1 MSDKSPLFVSSLE
14 LIAHA
19 TELFA
24 QKNSKKY
31 KFIIL
36 HLANAVELILKDGV
50 IDQGLSI
57 YEKPGITINIWESIK
72 KLQSK
77 DIDIPELPVIELLI
91 DDRNTIQ
98 HRFGHPTAESTYYY
112 IEQVVSFFK
121 RFLHHHYH
129 TNLAE
134 ALKSHLSDEHLKL
147 LGLVK
152 DEFSILDQLASVSI
166 EASVLRASNSIER
179 ELSDIIRSS
188 IPDDLVRFTTPLWQR
203 KSRTALLEDLR
214 QKGFFHRDIAE
225 AYSYLQEARNYAA
238 HNPVDASDIK
248 WQEAFDTAKEILT
261 GLREA
266 EKAGY
271 IFTLNEPLLEDL
283 QKHMEAARKHD
294 EALKREHDFIERT
307 RREGDRAHSLQL
319 IAALLKPLFPEPE
332 GNDTSVESAN

>member
-1 MSDKSPLFVSSLE
+1 MG
-14 LIAHA
+14 
-19 TELFA
+19 
-24 QKNSKKY
+24 KY
-31 KFIIL
+31 KKI
-36 HLANAVELILKDGV
+36 
-50 IDQGLSI
+50 QG
-57 YEKPGITINIWESIK
+57 
-72 KLQSK
+72 K

-166 EASVLRASNSIER
+166 EASVLRASNSISHK
-179 ELSDIIRSS
+179 LSNILRSS
-188 IPDDLVRFTTPLWQR
+188 VPDELARFTNPPWQR
-203 KSRTALLEDLR
+203 KSRIALLEDLR
-214 QKGFFHRDIAE
+214 QKGFFQRDMAE
-225 AYSYLQEARNYAA
+225 AYNYLQEARNYAA
-238 HNPVDASDIK
+238 HNPVDASDIN

-271 IFTLNEPLLEDL
+271 IFKLNEPLLEDL
-283 QKHMEAARKHD
+283 RKHMEDVRRHD
-294 EALKREHDFIERT
+294 EYRKKERDLIEWVG
-307 RREGDRAHSLQL
+307 RREADRAHSMQAREDSLR
-319 IAALLKPLFPEPE
+319 PLPSEPE
-332 GNDTSVESAN
+332 GNNTSVESTN